1 MPTLYVLQGPDKGRT
16 LKTSDPVVPIGR
28 GSEQIPL
35 TDQTVSRRHAEMRE
49 MDGAWTLDDLGSAN
63 GTWVNGVRVTKSV
76 RLKHGDQ
83 IRVGSTLLVYA
94 GDETIEQ
101 VSGTGIPTDLVSLDA
116 GADRL
121 DAAIVSRVSNDDSVI
136 MAAPDTALAVKAWK
150 IMRELSLIIGGPLGI
165 EQLLARVLDIIFEE
179 IDAQRGMII
188 LRDEETNE
196 LIPEV
201 VRFASRKARAE
212 ASKTTIF
219 ASRTIINDVLDKV
232 EGVLCSNVETDERF
246 RAGKSVQNLGM
257 RSVICVPIVAREQAF
272 GVIHLDCPVTQHTYS
287 DAELRLLT
295 AIGHQTGMAIEN
307 ARLLKSLVERERLA
321 AAGETAAHLSHSIKN
336 ILQGMR
342 AGSDLVARALDKSD
356 IEQVRRGW
364 AIVDRNMDRCFA
376 LMLNMLAFSKQREP
390 YMEMLQVNRIVDD
403 VIKSTQRQ
411 ADDAG
416 IVVLA
421 ELDEHA
427 PPIPVDQEG
436 LHQALLNLVVN
447 ALDAVGRNNHGVI
460 NVRTK
465 FDVIDRVVTIS
476 VTDNGPG
483 IPPAERERI
492 WQPFHSTKGH
502 GGTGLGLAVV
512 RKTIDELGGEVEL
525 VDPPDGGAQFVLRLP
540 TADARKRTPGETQA
554 PRRRR
559 S

>member
-16 LKTSDPVVPIGR
+16 LKTSDPVAPIGR

-35 TDQTVSRRHAEMRE
+35 SDQTVSRRHAEMRE
-49 MDGAWTLDDLGSAN
+49 VDGAWMLEDLGSAN
-63 GTWVNGVRVTKSV
+63 GTWVNGVKVSKPV
-76 RLKHGDQ
+76 RMKHGDQ

-116 GADRL
+116 GSDRL
-121 DAAIVSRVSNDDSVI
+121 DSAIVSRVSNDDSVI

-188 LRDEETNE
+188 LRDEETGE

-219 ASRTIINDVLDKV
+219 ASRTIINEVLEKV

-246 RAGKSVQNLGM
+246 QAGKSVQNLGM

-272 GVIHLDCPVTQHTYS
+272 GVIHLDCPVPQHTYNEP
-287 DAELRLLT
+287 ELRLLT
-295 AIGHQTGMAIEN
+295 AIGHQAGMAIEN

-364 AIVDRNMDRCFA
+364 GIVDRNMDRCFA
-376 LMLNMLAFSKQREP
+376 LMLNMLAFSKVREP
-390 YMEMLQVNRIVDD
+390 HFEMLQVNRIVED
-403 VIKSTQRQ
+403 VVKLTQRQ

-416 IVVLA
+416 VVLLA
-421 ELDEHA
+421 DLDEHV
-427 PPIPVDQEG
+427 PPIPVDHDG
-436 LHQALLNLVVN
+436 LHQALLNLVTN
-447 ALDAVGRNNHGVI
+447 ALDAVGRNNEGVI
-460 NVRTK
+460 NLRTK
-465 FDVIDRVVTIS
+465 FDVIERIVRIS
-476 VTDNGPG
+476 VADNGPG
-483 IPPAERERI
+483 VPVAERERI

-512 RKTIDELGGEVEL
+512 KKTVTELGGEVEL
-525 VDPPDGGAQFVLRLP
+525 VSPPDGGAEFVIHLP

-554 PRRRR
+554 PRGRR
-559 S
+559 